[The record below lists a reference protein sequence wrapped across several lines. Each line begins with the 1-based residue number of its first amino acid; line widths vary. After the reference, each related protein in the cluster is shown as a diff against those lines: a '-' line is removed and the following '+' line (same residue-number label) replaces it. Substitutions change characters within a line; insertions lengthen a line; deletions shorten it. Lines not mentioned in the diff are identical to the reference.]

1 MFKKIKGHQK
11 HKMWGRRAGKGRF
24 FFFFLFFFSFFRM
37 CFNVYD
43 YQSKASRYK
52 KQLTY
57 LKNKTISNQMHT
69 TD

>member
-1 MFKKIKGHQK
+1 MFKKTKGHQK

-24 FFFFLFFFSFFRM
+24 FFFFFFRM

-52 KQLTY
+52 K
-57 LKNKTISNQMHT
+57 
-69 TD
+69 